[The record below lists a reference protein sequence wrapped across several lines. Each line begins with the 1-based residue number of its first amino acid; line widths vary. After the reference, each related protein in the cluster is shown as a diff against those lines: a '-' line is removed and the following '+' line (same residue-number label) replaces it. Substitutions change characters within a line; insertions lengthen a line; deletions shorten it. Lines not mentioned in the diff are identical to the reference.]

1 MSPSKFQANNSGN
14 FDNTSNKLYNTPY
27 QKYTPRTDSYSNS
40 NSNTNANSDLN
51 NSNNKLLN
59 NSSDHYNRM
68 PSHPNSNN
76 NYSNNNTSN
85 NNSSNSNTG
94 ESGSNFNSKENYP
107 RHNSTVKGVEMM
119 DYEMSSTG
127 VGDKSDSSSP
137 SLPKKLKKNSDD
149 PINHQYDTFK
159 STNFKQ
165 ENSFSPNNTNK
176 SNNNTYS
183 YQPHQYNYNYQ
194 HNSNEKKSNNYENIH
209 MSNSYNSNNN
219 NQHYDNT
226 TTLQST
232 NNNSQ
237 ENKKFNYRDQS
248 SELKHQQQHQSNNE
262 SNLSNRMNL
271 SEENKEKIS
280 ATTSQSQ
287 AIGNLTHAQQH
298 ACMLNTSNED
308 FSKYYRQELV
318 NGVRSSLGGVFEVC

>member
-1 MSPSKFQANNSGN
+1 MSPSKFQANNNSGN

-27 QKYTPRTDSYSNS
+27 QKYTPRIDSYSNS
-40 NSNTNANSDLN
+40 NTNTNANSDLN

-107 RHNSTVKGVEMM
+107 RHNSMVKGVEMM

-165 ENSFSPNNTNK
+165 ENSFSPNK

-194 HNSNEKKSNNYENIH
+194 HNSNEKKPNNYENIH
-209 MSNSYNSNNN
+209 ISNSYNNNNN

-237 ENKKFNYRDQS
+237 ENKKFNYKDQA

-262 SNLSNRMNL
+262 SNLSNRTNL

-318 NGVRSSLGGVFEVC
+318 NGVRSSLGGVYEVC